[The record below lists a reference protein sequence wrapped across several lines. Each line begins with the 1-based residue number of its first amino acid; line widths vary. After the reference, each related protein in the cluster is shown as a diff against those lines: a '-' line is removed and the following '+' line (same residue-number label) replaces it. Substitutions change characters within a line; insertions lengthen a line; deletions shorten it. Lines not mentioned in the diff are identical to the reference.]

1 MEQKAKIAADIE
13 LTEARAQ
20 YDAACKR
27 LLSHK
32 AFLAWILKSCLEEYK
47 DSDIETIMNRYIEG
61 VPQVGQT
68 AVDEDETNPSLA
80 LAAGER
86 VAGLNT
92 EHRTVTEGTVTYDI
106 RFLALAPRDGT
117 LMRIIVNVEAQSR
130 YDPGYPLVKRGIYY
144 ASRMISAQKGVE
156 FQGSEYG
163 KIKKVCSIWICMNA
177 PRERQGSITRYALRA
192 EELVR
197 AGAETIKNYDLLSVV
212 MLCLGDGESEA
223 GGVLRMLEVL
233 LSSERKAEEKIK
245 ILGEEYAIRM
255 SEPEEKEVARMC
267 NLSQGLVEKGMAEGL
282 EKGLE
287 QGLEK
292 GLEQGAFQAM
302 LSSVKNLMA
311 NVGMSAAQAMDVLEI
326 PAAERDRY
334 FSALQ

>member
-1 MEQKAKIAADIE
+1 MPAD
-13 LTEARAQ
+13 LW
-20 YDAACKR
+20 Y
-27 LLSHK
+27 
-32 AFLAWILKSCLEEYK
+32 
-47 DSDIETIMNRYIEG
+47 
-61 VPQVGQT
+61 
-68 AVDEDETNPSLA
+68 
-80 LAAGER
+80 
-86 VAGLNT
+86 NT
-92 EHRTVTEGTVTYDI
+92 
-106 RFLALAPRDGT
+106 
-117 LMRIIVNVEAQSR
+117 
-130 YDPGYPLVKRGIYY
+130 
-144 ASRMISAQKGVE
+144 
-156 FQGSEYG
+156 
-163 KIKKVCSIWICMNA
+163 
-177 PRERQGSITRYALRA
+177 
-192 EELVR
+192 
-197 AGAETIKNYDLLSVV
+197 
-212 MLCLGDGESEA
+212 

-334 FSALQ
+334 FLALQ

>member
-1 MEQKAKIAADIE
+1 MPAD
-13 LTEARAQ
+13 LW
-20 YDAACKR
+20 Y
-27 LLSHK
+27 
-32 AFLAWILKSCLEEYK
+32 
-47 DSDIETIMNRYIEG
+47 
-61 VPQVGQT
+61 
-68 AVDEDETNPSLA
+68 
-80 LAAGER
+80 
-86 VAGLNT
+86 NT
-92 EHRTVTEGTVTYDI
+92 
-106 RFLALAPRDGT
+106 
-117 LMRIIVNVEAQSR
+117 
-130 YDPGYPLVKRGIYY
+130 
-144 ASRMISAQKGVE
+144 
-156 FQGSEYG
+156 
-163 KIKKVCSIWICMNA
+163 
-177 PRERQGSITRYALRA
+177 
-192 EELVR
+192 
-197 AGAETIKNYDLLSVV
+197 
-212 MLCLGDGESEA
+212 

-287 QGLEK
+287 QG
-292 GLEQGAFQAM
+292 AFQAM

>member
-1 MEQKAKIAADIE
+1 
-13 LTEARAQ
+13 
-20 YDAACKR
+20 
-27 LLSHK
+27 
-32 AFLAWILKSCLEEYK
+32 
-47 DSDIETIMNRYIEG
+47 
-61 VPQVGQT
+61 
-68 AVDEDETNPSLA
+68 
-80 LAAGER
+80 
-86 VAGLNT
+86 
-92 EHRTVTEGTVTYDI
+92 
-106 RFLALAPRDGT
+106 
-117 LMRIIVNVEAQSR
+117 
-130 YDPGYPLVKRGIYY
+130 
-144 ASRMISAQKGVE
+144 
-156 FQGSEYG
+156 
-163 KIKKVCSIWICMNA
+163 
-177 PRERQGSITRYALRA
+177 
-192 EELVR
+192 
-197 AGAETIKNYDLLSVV
+197 
-212 MLCLGDGESEA
+212 
-223 GGVLRMLEVL
+223 MLEVL

-292 GLEQGAFQAM
+292 GLEQGLEKGLEQGAFQAM